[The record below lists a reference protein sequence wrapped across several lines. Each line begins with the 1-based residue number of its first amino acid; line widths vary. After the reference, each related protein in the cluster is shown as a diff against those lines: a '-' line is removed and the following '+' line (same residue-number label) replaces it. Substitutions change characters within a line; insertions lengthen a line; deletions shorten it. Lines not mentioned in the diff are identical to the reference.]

1 MGHSALLLVDVQ
13 NDFCPGGALPVP
25 HGDRVIPVL
34 NAMSEQFADVG
45 LPVFAS
51 RDWHPPDTTHFTTHG
66 GPWPVHCVAGT
77 PGAQFHPG
85 LHLPP
90 DTIVIS
96 KGQDKRDDGY
106 SAFEGTTSDGRRLAE
121 HLRERGVTHLY
132 VGGLAT
138 DYCVRAS
145 VLDARSAGLI
155 VTVLADGIAGITDET
170 TRRALDE
177 MRNAGASVVASRP
190 NGATT

>member
-1 MGHSALLLVDVQ
+1 MGHSALLIVDVQ
-13 NDFCPGGALPVP
+13 IDFCPGGALPVP
-25 HGDRVIPVL
+25 DGDRVVPPL
-34 NAMSEQFADVG
+34 SAMSRQFMDVG

-51 RDWHPPDTTHFTTHG
+51 RDWHPPDTTHFQSRG

-77 PGAQFHPG
+77 PGAQFHPD
-85 LHLPP
+85 LWLPP

-96 KGQDKRDDGY
+96 KGQSRADDGY
-106 SAFEGTTSDGRRLAE
+106 SAFEGITADGSSLAAQ
-121 HLRERGVTHLY
+121 LRDRGVTHLY

-145 VLDARSAGLI
+145 VLDARTAGLV
-155 VTVLADGIAGITDET
+155 VTVLGHAIAGITDET

-177 MRNAGASVVASRP
+177 MRGAGAAVVSSLPGGGNR
-190 NGATT
+190 